1 MHEAVREQARHVADR
16 SDRLTG
22 KQYMAASAI
31 TGRRQISTTVRRHL
45 ARLVGCGSRR
55 THSPFAATTVWAGT
69 ACSCVCSASGQQP
82 RDGRPRTLGRDSGR
96 CDGSGSSCVHS
107 CSTGSGGGGG
117 GDGVHRW
124 WWQPENQPHI
134 GLVPCQ
140 QVTGFHMATATEP
153 DVPAA
158 AINVSV
164 HRRRT
169 ITHTYTWCNLHC
181 EAQVAQVNTHSRP
194 QHTAKH
200 RRQQPVGI
208 WPLRQRE

>member
-96 CDGSGSSCVHS
+96 CDGSGSSCCLAQFAPPS
-107 CSTGSGGGGG
+107 RSRRLMLQGATGGLTGRSTIPSTPRT
-117 GDGVHRW
+117 D
-124 WWQPENQPHI
+124 QPRC
-134 GLVPCQ
+134 GTSTSLVKALYSPAVRPSPPCC
-140 QVTGFHMATATEP
+140 
-153 DVPAA
+153 VPSNRLARCLPRL
-158 AINVSV
+158 V
-164 HRRRT
+164 
-169 ITHTYTWCNLHC
+169 
-181 EAQVAQVNTHSRP
+181 
-194 QHTAKH
+194 
-200 RRQQPVGI
+200 
-208 WPLRQRE
+208 